1 MSDLID
7 RQAFIENE
15 RKLYCEDCDRRK
27 GTKNGKPNVICY
39 EIGEAPCRACWL
51 DDALTD
57 LEDFPAAS
65 PWHRVEEPP
74 KEHMWCFV
82 YTHDPEMIMPIRIAF
97 YVASCT
103 GKGRWYHYESGEDI
117 DDEVDYWTPMYLE
130 GPDVDKDLPWPFEPP
145 KEDA

>member
-1 MSDLID
+1 MSELID
-7 RQAFIENE
+7 RQALRAAHGLGSDCHDCKRDMKSCQYDRDYSLMDF
-15 RKLYCEDCDRRK
+15 CE
-27 GTKNGKPNVICY
+27 
-39 EIGEAPCRACWL
+39 WL
-51 DDALTD
+51 DDAPT
-57 LEDFPAAS
+57 AS

-82 YTHDPEMIMPIRIAF
+82 YTDEPDMIMPIRIAF

-103 GKGRWYHYESGEDI
+103 GKGSWYHYESGEDI

-130 GPDVDKDLPWPFEPP
+130 GPDVDKGLSWPIEPP